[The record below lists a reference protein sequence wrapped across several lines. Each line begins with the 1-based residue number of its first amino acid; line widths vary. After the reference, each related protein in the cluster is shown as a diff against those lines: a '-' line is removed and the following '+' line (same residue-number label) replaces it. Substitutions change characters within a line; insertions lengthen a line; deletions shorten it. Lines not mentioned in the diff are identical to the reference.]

1 MTEVD
6 PNGRDA
12 HAPGAKLD
20 AGKPD
25 CSLLLDFGLALRAVA
40 EVGTY
45 GAKKYSRGGWMQVP
59 EGEVRYTAALMR
71 HLLAE
76 SSSPV
81 DEDTG
86 LLHAQHAAWNAL
98 ARLEF
103 MLRSEP

>member
-6 PNGRDA
+6 PNGIDA

-59 EGEVRYTAALMR
+59 DGQNRYTAALLR

-76 SSSPV
+76 SSEPR
-81 DEDTG
+81 DKDTG
-86 LLHAQHAAWNAL
+86 LLHAQHAAWNAI

-103 MLRSEP
+103 MLRGKQ